1 VTGMGAGYFTG
12 YFANP
17 SNQGQAPM
25 GPDGDDA
32 D

>member
-1 VTGMGAGYFTG
+1 MGAGYFTG